1 MFLKDV
7 ETHAGEG
14 PYAELIRRGRQAG
27 APIPALWHL
36 FAYKPEMTQALA
48 QLTQAAMR
56 GPSPL
61 PPGMRELIAAFT
73 SRRNQ
78 CVF

>member
-7 ETHAGEG
+7 ETHEGSG
-14 PYAELIRRGRQAG
+14 PYAELLRRSRGQEMPPSG
-27 APIPALWHL
+27 LWHL
-36 FAYKPEMTQALA
+36 LAYKPEMTDPLT
-48 QLTQAAMR
+48 QLTQAVMR

-61 PPGMRELIAAFT
+61 SPGMRELIAAFT

>member
-7 ETHAGEG
+7 ESHEG
-14 PYAELIRRGRQAG
+14 SGHYADLIRRGRQAG
-27 APIPALWHL
+27 AVLPGLWHL
-36 FAYKPEMTQALA
+36 FAYKPEMTNALA

-61 PPGMRELIAAFT
+61 PAGMRELIAAFT